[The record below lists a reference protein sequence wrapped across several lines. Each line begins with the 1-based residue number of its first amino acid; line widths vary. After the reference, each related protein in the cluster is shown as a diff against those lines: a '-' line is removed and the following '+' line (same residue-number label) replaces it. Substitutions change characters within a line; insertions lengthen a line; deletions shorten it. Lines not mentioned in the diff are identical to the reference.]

1 MSVVHQM
8 PAASDVPHGAPQ
20 KTQKAKKKSL
30 LHVELTRRKVAR
42 KDLMHF
48 SRQLAVFIK
57 AGIPILDALEVI
69 QEDMG
74 SKALKVA
81 LDDIIVELKSGS
93 TFATAAA
100 AHPHAFPPYYLGILQ
115 SAEMTGRLDLVLDQL
130 SGYIDRDLQARAKV
144 KSAMTY
150 PLIIMAM
157 SVVVVVILV
166 GFVLPRF
173 EVFFEGLGAELPLPT
188 RVLLGVAG
196 FVSAQWLF
204 IVGGVLLVV
213 LLALVL
219 LRTHAGR
226 HLRDRILLRAPVL
239 GDVMHHVVLERFC
252 RILGSMMTAGVP
264 LPDALRVTADATS
277 NHVYRSGLKEAREAM
292 LRGEGLAQPLADTG
306 LFPASARQMFKV
318 GESTGTLDEQ
328 LATAAYFFERELDY
342 KIKRFT
348 SLFEPAILIAVGLVV
363 GFVAIA
369 LVSAMYGIFNTSNA
383 I

>member
-1 MSVVHQM
+1 MSVIDQLEAAGEAPVGK
-8 PAASDVPHGAPQ
+8 PARV
-20 KTQKAKKKSL
+20 KKKSVL
-30 LHVELTRRKVAR
+30 QLELTRTKVAR

-69 QEDMG
+69 REEMS
-74 SKALKVA
+74 SKALQAVVEDVVA
-81 LDDIIVELKSGS
+81 QLKAGA

-100 AHPHAFPPYYLGILQ
+100 AHPDAFPPYYIGILQ
-115 SAEMTGRLDLVLDQL
+115 SAELTGRLDVVLDQL
-130 SGYIDRDLQARAKV
+130 AGYIDRDLEARSKV

-150 PLIIMAM
+150 PLIIMVM
-157 SVVVVVILV
+157 SVIVVVILV

-173 EVFFEGLGAELPLPT
+173 EVFFDGLGAELPLPT
-188 RVLLGVAG
+188 RLLLGMSG
-196 FVSAQWLF
+196 FVTSYWVA
-204 IVGGVLLVV
+204 IAAVV
-213 LLALVL
+213 LATALSILAL
-219 LRTHAGR
+219 LRTESGKA
-226 HLRDRILLRAPVL
+226 LRDRLLLAAPVL

-264 LPDALRVTADATS
+264 LPDALRVTTDATS
-277 NHVYRSGLKEAREAM
+277 NAVYRRGLVAAREAM

-318 GESTGTLDEQ
+318 GESTGTLDDQ
-328 LATAAYFFERELDY
+328 LATAAVFFERELDY

-369 LVSAMYGIFNTSNA
+369 LVSAMYGIFSASNA
-383 I
+383 L